1 MNKIL
6 KIFFL
11 ICIIVFGGCATKN
24 LTKQNGVLFT
34 MVSPDFKF
42 SDAGFIKTSN
52 KSTELQIY
60 SSGVNILKISIKDKI
75 CYNGVCKDEIEF
87 NRNFLKM
94 PYYKGFF
101 AEILGK
107 KPIYNGRDLVK
118 TDCGFDQNLSNIT
131 YQICDNKV
139 YFKNQ
144 KGVKIVIKEIN

>member
-1 MNKIL
+1 MNKFL
-6 KIFFL
+6 KIFF
-11 ICIIVFGGCATKN
+11 IVFLMSFTGCVTK
-24 LTKQNGVLFT
+24 TPIKQNSVLFT
-34 MVSPDFKF
+34 LVSPNLKF
-42 SDAGFIKTSN
+42 SDAGFIKTTN
-52 KSTELQIY
+52 KSIKLQIY
-60 SSGVNILKISIKDKI
+60 SSGVSLLNVTIKDKI

-118 TDCGFDQNLSNIT
+118 TDCGFDQNLSNAI

-144 KGVKIVIKEIN
+144 KGIKIIIKEIN